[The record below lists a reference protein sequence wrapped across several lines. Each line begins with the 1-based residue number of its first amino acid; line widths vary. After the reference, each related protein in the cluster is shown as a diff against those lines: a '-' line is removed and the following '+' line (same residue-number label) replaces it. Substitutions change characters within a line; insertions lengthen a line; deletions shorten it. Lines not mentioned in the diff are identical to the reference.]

1 MAGTSSST
9 TNTTD
14 SNNTK
19 KDGDNSNTNNSNNS
33 SASSSNTSKQSE
45 VEEYLKSAASG
56 TWSVYAKDLTSN
68 SDIASVNADAKMQS
82 ASVIKLFIMATAYD
96 EMAKGNM
103 VPTEVR
109 FRYKIND
116 YTK

>member
-1 MAGTSSST
+1 MCIR
-9 TNTTD
+9 D
-14 SNNTK
+14 R
-19 KDGDNSNTNNSNNS
+19 
-33 SASSSNTSKQSE
+33 
-45 VEEYLKSAASG
+45 KSAASG

-103 VPTEVR
+103 VPTEVSSDIKLMITQSENYATNR
-109 FRYKIND
+109 MIDRLGFDKINNYIRSNG
-116 YTK
+116 YTNTELNLSLIHI